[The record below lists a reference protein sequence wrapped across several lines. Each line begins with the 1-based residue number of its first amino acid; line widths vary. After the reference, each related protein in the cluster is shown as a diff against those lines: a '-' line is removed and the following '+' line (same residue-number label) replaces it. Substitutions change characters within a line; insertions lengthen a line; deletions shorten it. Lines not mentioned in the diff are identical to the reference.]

1 MKKRT
6 SYHWLTLFSFV
17 IALLVV
23 ACGSNQGG
31 NTSGGAPE
39 LNELPAPNP
48 TEVSTVT
55 VSFPMCPEG
64 ALCSALVTPGVPP
77 GTIDTYGTI
86 ENGQCY
92 DPHNVTCRV
101 PRTAQVVGGN
111 LNITYT
117 VPVNTFLH
125 IGFVLANQIRV
136 DGIRINGILLTTFG
150 ALGTA
155 PNQWPVA
162 CLIINRDQAGVV
174 TVGGNPACTAQVSRL
189 RLVITGDSGGSGAI
203 GNYTNGTYSTPYD
216 DTLVPYT
223 GAKPGEDFRL
233 QTSLWADPSPG
244 GIWQQLVWDAAMNA
258 YTETFF
264 SVLNTQ
270 AASFNVH
277 HPSREPTCAGATPAC
292 PYVPEF
298 GIYAD
303 IMPAAGG
310 AVQCTTQ
317 LVHYEDF
324 DPTAAFWIG
333 ETTTGINTTTHC
345 VTQGADTRGIVVSGP

>member
-6 SYHWLTLFSFV
+6 SHNWLALFSLV
-17 IALLVV
+17 IALFVV
-23 ACGSNQGG
+23 FGISACGSSQG
-31 NTSGGAPE
+31 SGGAPE
-39 LNELPAPNP
+39 LNEFPAPNP
-48 TEVSTVT
+48 ADVSTVT
-55 VSFPMCPEG
+55 ISFPMCPEG
-64 ALCSALVTPGVPP
+64 ALCSALVSPGVPP
-77 GTIDTYGTI
+77 GTIDTYGTV

-117 VPVNTFLH
+117 VPVNTYMH
-125 IGFVLANQIRV
+125 IGYVLANQIRV
-136 DGIRINGILLTTFG
+136 DGIRINGTALTTFG

-162 CLIINRDQAGVV
+162 CFIVNRDQAGVV
-174 TVGGNPACTAQVSRL
+174 TVGGNPACTAQISRL
-189 RLVITGDSGGSGAI
+189 RLVITGDSGGSGL
-203 GNYTNGTYSTPYD
+203 GNYTNGTYNTPYD
-216 DTLVPYT
+216 DWSVPYT
-223 GAKPGEDFRL
+223 GAAGEDIRL

-244 GIWQQLVWDAAMNA
+244 GVWQQVVWDAAMNA

-270 AASFNVH
+270 AVTFNVH
-277 HPSREPTCAGATPAC
+277 HPSRAPECSGATPAC
-292 PYVPEF
+292 NYVPGT

-324 DPTAAFWIG
+324 DPTAAYWIG
-333 ETTTGINTTTHC
+333 ETTTGINTVSHC
-345 VTQGADTRGIVVSGP
+345 VTQGADTRGILVTGP